1 MNRKLVTSLSLLVLV
16 LPVVSSCGVTSSSQ
30 RSVQVEP
37 ASPSE
42 FTARQPSRSHPEP
55 IAQRGAL
62 AVSDGSPNRPAPE
75 QATTAPNNQADDVL
89 GVGDGAVSVRAV
101 APTLP
106 GGVRLGLNVKGRL
119 EADAHGVRF
128 KCSKQTVE
136 IPYDSL
142 IAAKTRVEKD
152 KRLWFFTYVPAA
164 GADEQILVVHH
175 AVNSSETERLLEVI
189 VDATGFERRDGV
201 PGGTEY
207 RRPGPRDAASIAAL
221 TKSTWS
227 EFDRRVESTAPS
239 LSVLEPSIED
249 RRSVSVSLTMVYDDG
264 IDAGRVSLM
273 YVGDGWLWLA
283 QEITVALP
291 GDDSMRFERVHSKV
305 VQGGTCVEVMSTVLD
320 RASFQRL
327 ASGGFAMEV
336 PRVGVVRMPG
346 YYFGGLVMAFDQAKT
361 DHGVAEETAT
371 SGTR

>member
-1 MNRKLVTSLSLLVLV
+1 MNRKLVTALSLLVLV
-16 LPVVSSCGVTSSSQ
+16 LPFLSGCGVTSGS
-30 RSVQVEP
+30 RRAVQVEP
-37 ASPSE
+37 ASPSGY
-42 FTARQPSRSHPEP
+42 TARQGTGSHTEPSAR
-55 IAQRGAL
+55 RGIP
-62 AVSDGSPNRPAPE
+62 AVSDGSSDRPASE
-75 QATTAPNNQADDVL
+75 QATAASDTQADDVL
-89 GVGDGAVSVRAV
+89 GVGEGAVSVRAV

-106 GGVRLGLNVKGRL
+106 GGVRLGLNVKGTL
-119 EADAHGVRF
+119 EGDARGVRF

-164 GADEQILVVHH
+164 GADEQILVVHY
-175 AVNSSETERLLEVI
+175 AANSSETERLLEVI
-189 VDATGFERRDGV
+189 VDATGFEKRDGV

-221 TKSTWS
+221 TTSTWS

-249 RRSVSVSLTMVYDDG
+249 RRSVSVSLTMVHDDG

-291 GDDSMRFERVHSKV
+291 GDDSMRFQRVHSKV
-305 VQGGTCVEVMSTVLD
+305 AQGGTCVEVMSAVFD
-320 RASFQRL
+320 HASFQRL
-327 ASGGFAMEV
+327 ASEGFAMEV
-336 PRVGVVRMPG
+336 PRVGVVRVPG
-346 YYFGGLVMAFDQAKT
+346 YYFDGLVMAFDQAKVE
-361 DHGVAEETAT
+361 HGIAEENAT